1 MLKINHNQ
9 WFDLNKLGLFLILV
23 MMFLTAFFNLEILVI
38 LVLEL
43 LYLFIGIYLY
53 KKIQQY
59 KFLNIILKS
68 DRQWFLEYN
77 NERVSVELKDYW
89 LHTGKIF
96 IWLKGSKKS
105 ISFMVSR
112 SIIGAEN
119 FSQLRSKML

>member
-9 WFDLNKLGLFLILV
+9 WFDLNQLGLLLILV
-23 MMFLTAFFNLEILVI
+23 MMFLTAFFNLESLLI

-43 LYLFIGIYLY
+43 LYLFSGIYLY

-59 KFLNIILKS
+59 KYLDIILKS
-68 DRQWFLEYN
+68 DSQWFLEYN
-77 NERVSVELKDYW
+77 NARVPVELKDYW

-105 ISFMVSR
+105 ISFVVSR

-119 FSQLRSKML
+119 FSQLHSKML